1 MIETA
6 SWPPKCATDSSER
19 HAQDSRPALAASAS
33 PLPDQAIQ
41 SRPAR
46 PRGLRN
52 SGPRAR
58 PPQLWR
64 LDRQAFCDFPVSY
77 VACPLHQATNSLWAL
92 HLPWGACPLLG
103 GEGLSPARLALGK
116 DNRLSIQVSWRAKQT
131 AQPGPA

>member
-6 SWPPKCATDSSER
+6 SWPPKCATDSSGR
-19 HAQDSRPALAASAS
+19 RAQDTRPAPAASAS

-58 PPQLWR
+58 PPQPWR
-64 LDRQAFCDFPVSY
+64 LDRQAFCDFLGSY
-77 VACPLHQATNSLWAL
+77 ADITSDRQKSRANLRVISAL
-92 HLPWGACPLLG
+92 QIDDQRVREDA
-103 GEGLSPARLALGK
+103 
-116 DNRLSIQVSWRAKQT
+116 
-131 AQPGPA
+131 